1 MAFAEPVDAFF
12 DASVFGES
20 VTLTIGG
27 SPATVTVIF
36 DAEYLDPLGEF
47 EGRRPTAW
55 VPVSASVGV
64 SQGDTLTRAGTTYTI
79 VEVRPD
85 GPGVVNEL
93 RLRS

>member
-1 MAFAEPVDAFF
+1 MAFTEDLTPFF
-12 DASVFGES
+12 DTAVFGES
-20 VTLTIGG
+20 VTLTIGT
-27 SPATVTVIF
+27 SPATVAVIF
-36 DAEYLDPLGEF
+36 DAEYIDPLGDF

-55 VPVSASVGV
+55 VPVSVSTGV
-64 SQGDTLTRAGTTYTI
+64 AQGDTLTRGGTTYTI